1 MKTIYSVLLI
11 TAFFFSDSDDLIA
24 DFSKGDSLRNW
35 YVVNDG
41 VMGGLSKGTLEW
53 NTDGYAVFSG
63 YVTTENNGGFSS
75 IRYAF
80 EERDVSEFS
89 KIVLRLKGDG
99 KKYQF
104 RIKEDPYQR
113 YSYIYNFK
121 TSGDWESITIP
132 FAELYPSYRGYRL
145 NRPNFAGME
154 MGEIGILI
162 GNKVKEE
169 FHLEMEWIALK

>member
-1 MKTIYSVLLI
+1 MKNIAILI
-11 TAFFFSDSDDLIA
+11 IAFFIQHDYVRILA
-24 DFSKGDSLRNW
+24 DFEKADALSNW

-41 VMGGLSKGTLEW
+41 VMGGMSKGTLEW

-63 YVTTENNGGFSS
+63 YVTTANNGGFSS

-89 KIVLRLKGDG
+89 KIVIRLKGDG
-99 KKYQF
+99 KQYQF
-104 RIKEDPYQR
+104 RIKESPYQR
-113 YSYIYNFK
+113 YSYIQNFK
-121 TSGDWESITIP
+121 TSGDWESIEIP
-132 FAELYPSYRGYRL
+132 LSEFYPSYRGYRL
-145 NRPNFAGME
+145 NRSNYSGQD

-169 FHLEMEWIALK
+169 FRLEIAEIGLK